1 MSHLPGWAQE
11 LLPILV
17 LLVVVAILIT
27 RLPKIELGH
36 SPAFLKRRF
45 GNWFPVGLTYAF
57 LYMGRYN
64 LNVCKNALGDKLMS
78 TNDFGKIFGIGA
90 FVYGVSFVLNG
101 PLTDR
106 YGGRATILASAA

>member
-1 MSHLPGWAQE
+1 MSQLPGWAQE

-17 LLVVVAILIT
+17 LLIVVAILIA

-36 SPAFLKRRF
+36 SPSFLKRRF

-64 LNVCKNALGDKLMS
+64 LNVCKNALGDVMS
-78 TNDFGKIFGIGA
+78 KGDFGTIFFWGTLT
-90 FVYGVSFVLNG
+90 YGCSFVING
-101 PLTDR
+101 P
-106 YGGRATILASAA
+106 